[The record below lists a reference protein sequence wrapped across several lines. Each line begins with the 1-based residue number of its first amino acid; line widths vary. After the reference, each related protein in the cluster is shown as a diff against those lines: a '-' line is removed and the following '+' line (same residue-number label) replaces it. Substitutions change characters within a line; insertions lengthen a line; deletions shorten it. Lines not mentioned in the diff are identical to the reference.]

1 MCLVSQD
8 ELFVF
13 LFQLGRKY
21 IVGRQI
27 ITIREPAV
35 KMLLLWSTHP
45 YCDRKPIDEKV
56 VQTLLMSSVS
66 AEELELG
73 NIKEPLKIFIEGMV
87 QTLKRLFVFQNRFKI
102 HSFPTLQTSFESVS
116 KSMQLGS
123 PLCNPTLKPG

>member
-1 MCLVSQD
+1 M
-8 ELFVF
+8 
-13 LFQLGRKY
+13 FQLGRKY

-66 AEELELG
+66 AEELEMG
-73 NIKEPLKIFIEGMV
+73 HIKEPLKIFIEGMI
-87 QTLKRLFVFQNRFKI
+87 QTLKRLFLLQIKFHKSFFQLDRPLSDPCQRACSSVQRFAILHGRLAKKK
-102 HSFPTLQTSFESVS
+102 ESE
-116 KSMQLGS
+116 
-123 PLCNPTLKPG
+123 